1 MKKKRLLLLSL
12 FAVLTAGCGIALLT
26 CCSDSSDKAPLSPT
40 DDSSQFVTLTDAVPD
55 AILEI
60 RYFGT

>member
-1 MKKKRLLLLSL
+1 MRKLKLWVV
-12 FAVLTAGCGIALLT
+12 AATIVCGTCVLTS
-26 CCSDSSDKAPLSPT
+26 CSNKHETSVSAT

-60 RYFGT
+60 RYF